1 MAKHPELSLKIY
13 WRFNFNWNKIND
25 NFTSFYNPFIL
36 LFIQVVVFDLSI
48 NKYEPIC
55 DQFSKSINFII
66 QRFHNSISE
75 AKTRDCS
82 NFSCL
87 FTWKFLERK
96 SLIVYIH
103 SLTLLRFVIIIIN
116 IKAIEIHFWSKNV
129 FCLSRLNYETGVLCR
144 WIKRSLLCPCH
155 NPLIIK

>member
-1 MAKHPELSLKIY
+1 MIEKYHFFFKPY
-13 WRFNFNWNKIND
+13 DCNFMMTVTWKSIPNSPSKSIGGLTSIEIRYD

-87 FTWKFLERK
+87 FT
-96 SLIVYIH
+96 
-103 SLTLLRFVIIIIN
+103 
-116 IKAIEIHFWSKNV
+116 
-129 FCLSRLNYETGVLCR
+129 
-144 WIKRSLLCPCH
+144 
-155 NPLIIK
+155 